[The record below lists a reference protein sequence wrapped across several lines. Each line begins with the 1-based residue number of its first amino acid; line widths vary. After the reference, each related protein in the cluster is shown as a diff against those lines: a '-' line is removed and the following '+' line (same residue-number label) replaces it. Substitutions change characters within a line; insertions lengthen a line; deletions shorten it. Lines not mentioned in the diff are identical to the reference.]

1 MHMPQKKEVADP
13 PRSQPSLDQMDLQR
27 MIAGPLQ
34 AMMDAQ
40 TASAMAAV
48 ELVRRVS
55 FTDDAQLATVD
66 FSHHR
71 NVQNEAGEWE
81 EKKIDLKVPLVSLLP
96 INCLRIEQVNINFN
110 VKLNAIEKTTPNARS
125 TGSSMKMSAGY
136 QRQSG
141 KEKTRASFH
150 FTLQM
155 KAVQDELPPELIQ
168 QLNIPVT

>member
-1 MHMPQKKEVADP
+1 MPQKKEAP
-13 PRSQPSLDQMDLQR
+13 LQQPSLDQMNLQR

-40 TASAMAAV
+40 TASALAAV
-48 ELVRRVS
+48 ELVRKLS
-55 FTDDAQLATVD
+55 FTDDAQVAMVD

-71 NVQNEAGEWE
+71 EG
-81 EKKIDLKVPLVSLLP
+81 KKITLKVPLVSLVP
-96 INCLRIEQVNINFN
+96 VSCLRIAEVNINFN
-110 VKLNAIEKTTPNARS
+110 VNLIGIEKTAPNARS
-125 TGSSMKMSAGY
+125 TGANMKMSAGY

-168 QLNIPVT
+168 QLNIPNP

>member
-1 MHMPQKKEVADP
+1 MPQKKEASA
-13 PRSQPSLDQMDLQR
+13 SQPSLDQMTLQR

-40 TASAMAAV
+40 TASALAAV
-48 ELVRRVS
+48 ELVKKLS
-55 FTDDAQLATVD
+55 FTDDAQVATVD

-71 NVQNEAGEWE
+71 EG
-81 EKKIDLKVPLVSLLP
+81 KKIELKVPLVSLVP
-96 INCLRIEQVNINFN
+96 VNCLRIAEVNINFN
-110 VKLNAIEKTTPNARS
+110 VKLTGIEKTA
-125 TGSSMKMSAGY
+125 TGSRMKTSVAY

-150 FTLQM
+150 FTLEM

-168 QLNIPVT
+168 QLNIPNP

>member
-1 MHMPQKKEVADP
+1 MPQKKEAP
-13 PRSQPSLDQMDLQR
+13 GLQPSLNQMDLQR

-40 TASAMAAV
+40 TASALAAA
-48 ELVRRVS
+48 ELVKKLS
-55 FTDDAQLATVD
+55 FREDGEIAMLD

-71 NVQNEAGEWE
+71 EG
-81 EKKIDLKVPLVSLLP
+81 KKIELKVPLVSLVP
-96 INCLRIEQVNINFN
+96 INCLRIAEVNINFN
-110 VKLNAIEKTTPNARS
+110 VNLSGIEKTAPNARS
-125 TGSSMKMSAGY
+125 TGSSMKMNAGY

-168 QLNIPVT
+168 QLNIPIP